1 MSVLTAYIPSA
12 IQDSIHSERRTSM
25 DISEKKISDGRNIF
39 GRLYRIE
46 RTAERTK
53 NINPEDITKRLSSAL
68 IAIF

>member
-1 MSVLTAYIPSA
+1 
-12 IQDSIHSERRTSM
+12 M